1 MLWNGTKLFLR
12 EENPVYIDFIKMGFY
27 IYSVQSD
34 LSEASLNTPLT
45 RNEILSNRK
54 LLINSLSEISVNKYY
69 QECFF

>member
-1 MLWNGTKLFLR
+1 
-12 EENPVYIDFIKMGFY
+12 MGFY